1 VTELSCKYRKKKEE
15 KEKEK
20 EKENEETKI
29 RKIIKVKRKIKY
41 IIYTV
46 TYLPSNGVKNLT

>member
-1 VTELSCKYRKKKEE
+1 VTELSCKYRKKRRKG
-15 KEKEK
+15 KGKGK
-20 EKENEETKI
+20 GNEETKI

-46 TYLPSNGVKNLT
+46 TYLPGNGAKNLT